1 MLNGKRLQGAGDYT
15 SRLLIVEVSSNNWK
29 NDRMPAKFADLI
41 GVKAK
46 LQILESEC
54 VWDYVVQF
62 PATRNCIGRLFVKQ
76 YLRGERVQ
84 RPQRSSR
91 V

>member
-29 NDRMPAKFADLI
+29 NKRMPAKFAVLI
-41 GVKAK
+41 GVKIE

-54 VWDYVVQF
+54 VWDYVLQF
-62 PATRNCIGRLFVKQ
+62 PPHIYEQMLQDTIGMSCHL
-76 YLRGERVQ
+76 
-84 RPQRSSR
+84 
-91 V
+91 

>member
-15 SRLLIVEVSSNNWK
+15 SRLLIVEVSNNNRK
-29 NDRMPAKFADLI
+29 NDRMPAKFAELF

-54 VWDYVVQF
+54 VWDYVLQF
-62 PATRNCIGRLFVKQ
+62 PPHI
-76 YLRGERVQ
+76 Y
-84 RPQRSSR
+84 
-91 V
+91 